1 MSKKLDSRNLE
12 YLVSWKYG
20 KCVNAQTKGAKYL
33 AQLMSAGDII
43 QKDLEN
49 AVSV

>member
-1 MSKKLDSRNLE
+1 M
-12 YLVSWKYG
+12 
-20 KCVNAQTKGAKYL
+20 CVNAQTKGAIYL